1 MPHGL
6 FLGSHMATKDRVSKP
21 PRGESLPALARK
33 NVPSTYMK
41 TLKSFINVHKM
52 QPDEIGVD
60 TVSPH
65 GVRENNSFS
74 FVKGH
79 LVHSLVDLIA
89 SLLGFAVTIN
99 SAWVIDYDQLSYSRL
114 FYLHHYGLAIT
125 AFRIL
130 IVAGAVFFFGP
141 GRLEDGVPAGLFD
154 AHALIPNLLGGR
166 MYPIF
171 LLFILLCCWRSF

>member
-65 GVRENNSFS
+65 GVRENNPFS

-99 SAWVIDYDQLSYSRL
+99 SA
-114 FYLHHYGLAIT
+114 
-125 AFRIL
+125 
-130 IVAGAVFFFGP
+130 
-141 GRLEDGVPAGLFD
+141 
-154 AHALIPNLLGGR
+154 
-166 MYPIF
+166 
-171 LLFILLCCWRSF
+171 